1 MPARPTGAAQLL
13 AGPERLSCSPQHCKR
28 VAKVIRVA
36 AHACTTT
43 CFSSIRAGGT
53 EEKEYEQPPH
63 CTVGA
68 GVQQLGC
75 ARQQLT
81 LLLAQLERGVPATRT
96 AASDRACALQ
106 CPLCDPDHGS
116 GLWHQQS
123 RCAPRTKH
131 RPELGRCRH
140 SCALQSL
147 GHCVVNFGPILLKLK
162 YVTALAPVVDVVASP
177 AAAEL
182 DAPCYQKQV
191 VPVCTIVPTRD
202 GFYCR
207 AY

>member
-43 CFSSIRAGGT
+43 CFSSIRAGGA

-68 GVQQLGC
+68 RVQQLGC

-81 LLLAQLERGVPATRT
+81 LHLAQLERGVPATRT

-106 CPLCDPDHGS
+106 CPLCDPERR
-116 GLWHQQS
+116 Q
-123 RCAPRTKH
+123 
-131 RPELGRCRH
+131 RP
-140 SCALQSL
+140 
-147 GHCVVNFGPILLKLK
+147 
-162 YVTALAPVVDVVASP
+162 LAPTEPLCTAHKTPSRVGTVP
-177 AAAEL
+177 PFLRAAVSGALRSQFWADFAKTEICHG
-182 DAPCYQKQV
+182 AR
-191 VPVCTIVPTRD
+191 TR
-202 GFYCR
+202 R
-207 AY
+207 

>member
-1 MPARPTGAAQLL
+1 MAFYHSDAIFRQLRPTAARSIPHMPARPTGAAQLL

-43 CFSSIRAGGT
+43 CFSSIRAWGT
-53 EEKEYEQPPH
+53 GEKEYEQPPH

-81 LLLAQLERGVPATRT
+81 LHPAQLERGVPATRT

-106 CPLCDPDHGS
+106 CPLCDPE
-116 GLWHQQS
+116 
-123 RCAPRTKH
+123 PRQ
-131 RPELGRCRH
+131 RP
-140 SCALQSL
+140 
-147 GHCVVNFGPILLKLK
+147 
-162 YVTALAPVVDVVASP
+162 LAPTEQLCTAHKNTVRVRTVLP
-177 AAAEL
+177 FLRAAVSRALRSQFWPDFAETEICHG
-182 DAPCYQKQV
+182 A
-191 VPVCTIVPTRD
+191 CTR
-202 GFYCR
+202 R
-207 AY
+207 

>member
-1 MPARPTGAAQLL
+1 MTFYHFDAIFRQLRPTAARSISHMPARPTGAAQLL

-43 CFSSIRAGGT
+43 CFSSIRAWGT
-53 EEKEYEQPPH
+53 GEKEYEQPPH

-123 RCAPRTKH
+123 RCAPRTKTPS
-131 RPELGRCRH
+131 RVGTVPPFLRAAVSG
-140 SCALQSL
+140 ALRSQFWADFAKTEICH
-147 GHCVVNFGPILLKLK
+147 G
-162 YVTALAPVVDVVASP
+162 AR
-177 AAAEL
+177 
-182 DAPCYQKQV
+182 
-191 VPVCTIVPTRD
+191 TR
-202 GFYCR
+202 R
-207 AY
+207 